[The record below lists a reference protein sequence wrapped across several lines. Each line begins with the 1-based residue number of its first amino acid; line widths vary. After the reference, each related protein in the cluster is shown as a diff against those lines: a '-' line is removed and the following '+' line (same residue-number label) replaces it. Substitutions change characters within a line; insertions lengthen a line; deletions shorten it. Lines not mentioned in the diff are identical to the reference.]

1 MFLEEI
7 NDNYPKDFLICDHI
21 SGATSINVE
30 AISGLIR
37 KYQPDICILDG
48 IYLVEVSSSKNR
60 NAAMLD
66 ENEVENPKKRR
77 VQVQKIRDSQ
87 MFIDSMWLD
96 FDVNSGIIKE
106 DMNYDPFIKF

>member
-1 MFLEEI
+1 MALSM
-7 NDNYPKDFLICDHI
+7 C
-21 SGATSINVE
+21 GV
-30 AISGLIR
+30 
-37 KYQPDICILDG
+37 
-48 IYLVEVSSSKNR
+48 
-60 NAAMLD
+60 LD